1 MLLII
6 LYLGS
11 VYLTRRMIM
20 ELQAGYPV
28 KIVDVLI
35 CIIPL
40 LNTVYICLELI
51 TRLLKINRIDDKIAR
66 LFFQR
71 RR

>member
-28 KIVDVLI
+28 TIVDVLI
-35 CIIPL
+35 CIAPL

>member
-1 MLLII
+1 MLLIV

-28 KIVDVLI
+28 TIVDVLI

-66 LFFQR
+66 VFFQR

>member
-1 MLLII
+1 MLLIV

-20 ELQAGYPV
+20 ELQADYPV
-28 KIVDVLI
+28 TIVDVLI
-35 CIIPL
+35 CIAPL